1 MAGVEFVKHAPSL
14 ETPIGWMAN
23 GAARVLGTRV
33 PLELVL
39 WSYKQ
44 GMHPEEIV
52 ECYPTLQL
60 ADVYAVTAFYL
71 RNTAEMEAYLREAEE
86 AAEKAYAE
94 WQATDPDPGFMERV
108 RARYEAMQKERQA
121 S

>member
-1 MAGVEFVKHAPSL
+1 MAGSEFVKFAPPL
-14 ETPIGWMAN
+14 ETPIGWLAN
-23 GAARVLGTRV
+23 GAARVVGTRV

-39 WSYKQ
+39 SAHKL
-44 GMHPEEIV
+44 GMRPEEIV
-52 ECYPTLQL
+52 ECYSTLGL
-60 ADVYAVTAFYL
+60 ADVYAVVAYYL
-71 RNTAEMEAYLREAEE
+71 HNTEEMEAYLREAEE

-94 WQATDPDPGFMERV
+94 WQAANPDPGFMERI